1 MKKLMV
7 LCALYKAKN
16 FIKQNLINQ
25 LFDLL
30 IFKLIFFNVFQFL
43 NKNLKIKS
51 TFRSSYKLYIKRFK

>member
-30 IFKLIFFNVFQFL
+30 IFKLFFLNVFQFL

-51 TFRSSYKLYIKRFK
+51 TFRSSY

>member
-30 IFKLIFFNVFQFL
+30 IFKLIFFNVFQFF
-43 NKNLKIKS
+43 NENLKIKS